1 MILKSIL
8 NDWKEL
14 KKERKKIKI
23 NSGAAQAHFDGFQ
36 NATVKKKWLL
46 PHKVY
51 AKFMRYEKET
61 HFPYRIMRYGK
72 FFF

>member
-23 NSGAAQAHFDGFQ
+23 NSGAAQAHFEQYDIL
-36 NATVKKKWLL
+36 VI
-46 PHKVY
+46 Y
-51 AKFMRYEKET
+51 RERRKFMRY
-61 HFPYRIMRYGK
+61 GK
-72 FFF
+72 NFF